1 MKNPLKYAKFGN
13 VGLIDRLHTY
23 LRPLFYMSWDHT
35 TIEKDLNSFYSL
47 KTEKNVYTLALKY
60 SKTTT
65 LTFFYFISNEHVLYS
80 IINNYNHKEPNNG
93 LTKFS
98 KELTMNLIRL
108 YIQSK
113 LLPIKANEEG
123 KTKLNINLI
132 FVLFCLFAVTLSVYS
147 LLDLLTFYGVDSW
160 DSIGLI
166 QILRITYFVLVTTGG
181 INYLAL
187 MSMAGID

>member
-1 MKNPLKYAKFGN
+1 MF
-13 VGLIDRLHTY
+13 
-23 LRPLFYMSWDHT
+23 
-35 TIEKDLNSFYSL
+35 
-47 KTEKNVYTLALKY
+47 TLALKY

-65 LTFFYFISNEHVLYS
+65 LTFFYFICNELVYS
-80 IINNYNHKEPNNG
+80 IINNIPKKPNNG

-132 FVLFCLFAVTLSVYS
+132 FVLFCLFAVILSVYS